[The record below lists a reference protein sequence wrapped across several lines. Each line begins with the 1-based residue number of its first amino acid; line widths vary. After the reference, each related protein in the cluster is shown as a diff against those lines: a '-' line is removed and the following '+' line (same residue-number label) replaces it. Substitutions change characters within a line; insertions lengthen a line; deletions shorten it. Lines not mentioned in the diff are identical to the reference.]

1 MSQPIELILV
11 RHLTQRLAVPAFLVD
26 PEGTMVFFNEAAE
39 QVLGRRYDEAGKM
52 PFEEWTSIF
61 AVRDSAGEPLDIDE
75 LPLVRALRANRP
87 AHAQF
92 DITGLDGK
100 PRSLEVSAFPLEAQ
114 GQRHLGAV
122 ALFWETAVGDG
133 G

>member
-11 RHLTQRLAVPAFLVD
+11 RQLAQRLAVPTFLVD
-26 PEGTMVFFNEAAE
+26 AEGTMVFFNEAAE

-61 AVRDSAGEPLDIDE
+61 AVRDSDGQPLDIDQ
-75 LPLVRALRANRP
+75 LPLVRTLRANRP
-87 AHAQF
+87 AHERF

-122 ALFWETAVGDG
+122 ALFWETSPDEA
-133 G
+133 